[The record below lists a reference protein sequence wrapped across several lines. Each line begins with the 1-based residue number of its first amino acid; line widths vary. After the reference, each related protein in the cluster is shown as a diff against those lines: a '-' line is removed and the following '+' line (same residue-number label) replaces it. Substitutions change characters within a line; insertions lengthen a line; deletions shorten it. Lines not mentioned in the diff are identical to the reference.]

1 MKNTC
6 LLVHCIL
13 SFEGTSYK
21 RIQDTAS
28 LPVPLFLVVLHRI
41 RIYISRY
48 YFYNFLDPNPTF
60 TEKRFLSR
68 IFIL

>member
-1 MKNTC
+1 MKNTR

-13 SFEGTSYK
+13 IFEGTSYN
-21 RIQDTAS
+21 RIQYTAS

-48 YFYNFLDPNPTF
+48 YCYNFLELNPTF
-60 TEKRFLSR
+60 IEKRFLSR
-68 IFIL
+68 IFIF